1 MLLMENLGWAS
12 SVVLQLTLKCMVS
25 DSSIPLCRL
34 CSSKDLITYANNYTN
49 FYFLS
54 EFIMIAL
61 LHFKN

>member
-49 FYFLS
+49 F
-54 EFIMIAL
+54 
-61 LHFKN
+61 